1 MKQYV
6 IELTDAEDKALGYV
20 AKSQLEWITNAA
32 KVRCQNAI
40 DEIVKMELE
49 KYFASNKPIPT
60 SKEEI
65 VLNADIES
73 AYETQLKLDQE
84 NKIN

>member
-20 AKSQLEWITNAA
+20 AKSQLEWITNAV
-32 KVRCQNAI
+32 KVRCINAI
-40 DEIVKMELE
+40 DEIVKIELE
-49 KYFASNKPIPT
+49 KYFAEGKPIPAT
-60 SKEEI
+60 KEEI

-73 AYETQLKLDQE
+73 AYDADIRLQNEI
-84 NKIN
+84 NK

>member
-49 KYFASNKPIPT
+49 KYFASGKQVPST
-60 SKEEI
+60 KEEI

-73 AYETQLKLDQE
+73 AYEVNLKLEKQ
-84 NKIN
+84 NINS